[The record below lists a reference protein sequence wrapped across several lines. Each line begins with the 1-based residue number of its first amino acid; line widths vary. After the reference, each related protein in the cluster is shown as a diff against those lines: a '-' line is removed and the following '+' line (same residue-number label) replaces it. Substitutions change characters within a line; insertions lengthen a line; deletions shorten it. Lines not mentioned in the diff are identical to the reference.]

1 MSRHKNE
8 EIWDV
13 LNQLICSHDSRDN
26 SLEYK
31 EDEFFKS
38 FLQLPKDVQK
48 DEEIKGESS
57 DTGGSS
63 SYNYGHVE

>member
-1 MSRHKNE
+1 M
-8 EIWDV
+8 
-13 LNQLICSHDSRDN
+13 NQLISSHDSRDN
-26 SLEYK
+26 STEQK

-38 FLQLPKDVQK
+38 FLKLPKDVKQI
-48 DEEIKGESS
+48 EEEKGESS